1 MSAGIPLDD
10 ADRHVWLARLH
21 RLIANHL
28 ARGDTAVVACSAL
41 KKSYRDQ
48 LRQGNDGLQ
57 IIYLEGSFDLI
68 RQRMATRPNHY
79 MKAEM
84 LQSQFDTLEPPSPH
98 NTLIINIEQSLDN
111 IIKHISEPYPSYEKN
126 RHTHHKQTPPPIF
139 SPLPAPLTSGKLT
152 LFSRA
157 SLRAEALS
165 YSQKRTLKRPP
176 MSPYDQPNQSAL

>member
-1 MSAGIPLDD
+1 MCRVFLLMGVSGSGKSTVGLALAQKLGVPFYDGDDFHPPQNIAKMSAGIPLDD
-10 ADRHVWLARLH
+10 ADRHVWLVRLH

-28 ARGDTAVVACSAL
+28 ARGNTAVVACSAL

-111 IIKHISEPYPSYEKN
+111 IIKQILC
-126 RHTHHKQTPPPIF
+126 QTR
-139 SPLPAPLTSGKLT
+139 G
-152 LFSRA
+152 
-157 SLRAEALS
+157 
-165 YSQKRTLKRPP
+165 Y
-176 MSPYDQPNQSAL
+176 